1 MQINKSR
8 TILECK
14 AKIERPNTR
23 YGSCIRVEPYW
34 NVKEEVTKKICSDF
48 GIEYTKLSTHSK
60 YKYTLFILILWK
72 KLIYCLLI
80 LILIS
85 NNPIWFYY
93 YSLKEIGDFV
103 RATFTFQYDSTLI
116 YIHF

>member
-48 GIEYTKLSTHSK
+48 GIRVEPYWNVKIEEDYPQLGFEVIRVEPYWNVNHST
-60 YKYTLFILILWK
+60 
-72 KLIYCLLI
+72 
-80 LILIS
+80 
-85 NNPIWFYY
+85 N
-93 YSLKEIGDFV
+93 KEV
-103 RATFTFQYDSTLI
+103 
-116 YIHF
+116 